1 MGWGAEQIALA
12 VVGALFFVL
21 VVASLH
27 PRVALS
33 LASRIVLAT
42 ATGVYVTAALVFSRL
57 ESPWY
62 AALLWLVPL
71 SVVVFV
77 TRDVVNH
84 RELRGLAVFPLQP
97 REPSTHSESTRQAAV
112 DTAQP
117 DLGAEARS
125 RIDRAMDP
133 AASSAELAEL
143 AYRFPEARRA
153 VASHAATP
161 ANVLSWLASHGDDAV
176 VAAIASRQG
185 FGNTTAIEG

>member
-1 MGWGAEQIALA
+1 M
-12 VVGALFFVL
+12 FFVL

-33 LASRIVLAT
+33 LASRIVLAS
-42 ATGVYVTAALVFSRL
+42 AMGVYVTAALAFSRL
-57 ESPWY
+57 ESTWY
-62 AALLWLVPL
+62 ARLLWLVPL

-77 TRDVVNH
+77 TRDVVIQ
-84 RELRGLAVFPLQP
+84 RELRGLPVFPLRP
-97 REPSTHSESTRQAAV
+97 RDQSTRRESTRQVAV
-112 DTAQP
+112 DSTQP
-117 DLGAEARS
+117 DVGAEARS
-125 RIDRAMDP
+125 RIDRAMNP
-133 AASSAELAEL
+133 AASSAELEEL

-185 FGNTTAIEG
+185 SGNTTAIEG

>member
-42 ATGVYVTAALVFSRL
+42 ATGVYVTAAIVFSRL

-77 TRDVVNH
+77 TRDVVIY
-84 RELRGLAVFPLQP
+84 RELRGLPVFPLQP
-97 REPSTHSESTRQAAV
+97 REPSTRRESTRQVAV
-112 DTAQP
+112 DIAQP

-125 RIDRAMDP
+125 RIDRAMNP

-143 AYRFPEARRA
+143 AYRFPESRRA
-153 VASHAATP
+153 VASHAATS

-185 FGNTTAIEG
+185 SGNTTAIKG